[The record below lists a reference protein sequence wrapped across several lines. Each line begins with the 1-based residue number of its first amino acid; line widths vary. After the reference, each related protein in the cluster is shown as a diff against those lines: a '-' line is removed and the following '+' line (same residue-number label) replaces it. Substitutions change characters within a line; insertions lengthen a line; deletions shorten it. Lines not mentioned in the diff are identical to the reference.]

1 MCLSWVWSVP
11 LTILS
16 SSEKGKGRGAGPVG
30 DECSDEKTTDMSIV
44 QLLLFMP
51 LVKAVVKEGNGK
63 CHLQEK
69 KKMSFFFKLGAHV
82 LNRSSVYIINIHFC
96 M

>member
-69 KKMSFFFKLGAHV
+69 KKMSFFFFQTGCTCSKQKVCVH
-82 LNRSSVYIINIHFC
+82 Y
-96 M
+96 